1 MADESR
7 INISNAG
14 EIVTA
19 RQQGRM
25 LAVQL
30 GFDGS
35 ELTVIATAISEIARN
50 ILEHAKDGEVVI
62 SQCYHRR
69 KCGICVVAR
78 DFGPGITD
86 IDQAMQYGYSTHK
99 GLGIGLPGT
108 KLLMDE
114 FHIVS
119 VVGEGTTVTMKKWR
133 H

>member
-7 INISNAG
+7 VNISNAA

-19 RQQGRM
+19 RRQGRV

-35 ELTVIATAISEIARN
+35 ELTIIATAISEIARN
-50 ILEHAKDGEVVI
+50 ILEHAKDGEVII
-62 SQCYHRR
+62 SRCNHRR

-78 DFGPGITD
+78 DSGPGIAD

-119 VVGEGTTVTMKKWR
+119 VVGQGTTVTMKKWR

>member
-7 INISNAG
+7 INISNAA

-19 RQQGRM
+19 RRQGRV

-50 ILEHAKDGEVVI
+50 ILEHAKDGEVII
-62 SQCYHRR
+62 SRCNHR
-69 KCGICVVAR
+69 KNLGICVVAR
-78 DFGPGITD
+78 DFGPGIAD

-114 FHIVS
+114 FQIVS
-119 VVGEGTTVTMKKWR
+119 VVGQGTTVTMKKWR